1 MHICK
6 YTLNIIG
13 FQAFD
18 KIIAGPS
25 KLDKTLSSN
34 EPTKSSGSSS
44 STSSSPVSSSS
55 SSTATSKDRIKI
67 RVTKLNKGE
76 YQKNALKSTPE
87 TQKLEED
94 VQDQLQKAG
103 LDLGSKFLCFLQ
115 QLDITIYM
123 CQCFE
128 CKMTKNGKQTIH
140 EIPEFV
146 SVTSELFLGLG
157 GKIQVKIITAGYVDD
172 KDDVHLLSAED
183 SSAFK
188 NMIVSILV

>member
-1 MHICK
+1 MDFKHLK
-6 YTLNIIG
+6 KNIV
-13 FQAFD
+13 
-18 KIIAGPS
+18 GPS
-25 KLDKTLSSN
+25 KIDKTLSSN

-103 LDLGSKFLCFLQ
+103 LDLGSKFLCFQQ
-115 QLDITIYM
+115 QLD
-123 CQCFE
+123 F
-128 CKMTKNGKQTIH
+128 KMQDDKNGKQTIN

-146 SVTSELFLGLG
+146 TSELVSW
-157 GKIQVKIITAGYVDD
+157 IRW
-172 KDDVHLLSAED
+172 ED
-183 SSAFK
+183 PGEDYHCW
-188 NMIVSILV
+188 VCG

>member
-1 MHICK
+1 M
-6 YTLNIIG
+6 
-13 FQAFD
+13 F
-18 KIIAGPS
+18 
-25 KLDKTLSSN
+25 
-34 EPTKSSGSSS
+34 
-44 STSSSPVSSSS
+44 
-55 SSTATSKDRIKI
+55 
-67 RVTKLNKGE
+67 
-76 YQKNALKSTPE
+76 
-87 TQKLEED
+87 
-94 VQDQLQKAG
+94 
-103 LDLGSKFLCFLQ
+103 
-115 QLDITIYM
+115 
-123 CQCFE
+123 QCFE

>member
-6 YTLNIIG
+6 YKLNIIG

-44 STSSSPVSSSS
+44 SASSSPVSSSS

-115 QLDITIYM
+115 Q
-123 CQCFE
+123 
-128 CKMTKNGKQTIH
+128 
-140 EIPEFV
+140 
-146 SVTSELFLGLG
+146 
-157 GKIQVKIITAGYVDD
+157 
-172 KDDVHLLSAED
+172 
-183 SSAFK
+183 
-188 NMIVSILV
+188 

>member
-1 MHICK
+1 M
-6 YTLNIIG
+6 
-13 FQAFD
+13 
-18 KIIAGPS
+18 
-25 KLDKTLSSN
+25 
-34 EPTKSSGSSS
+34 
-44 STSSSPVSSSS
+44 SSSS

-115 QLDITIYM
+115 QLDITIYK

-146 SVTSELFLGLG
+146 SVTSELVSW
-157 GKIQVKIITAGYVDD
+157 IRW
-172 KDDVHLLSAED
+172 ED
-183 SSAFK
+183 PGEDYHCW
-188 NMIVSILV
+188 VCG